1 MNYWKFV
8 PFWTLRLAHFHHSSV
23 RSLLLVKFHRK
34 MAPNPYTP
42 YIYIYIH
49 IHIIICV
56 YIYIHIYIYTHY
68 IHCCWY
74 PIISH
79 DINQAPEFSESPR
92 LDSPAQNIASHGS
105 RSHRNLSL
113 SSNLQA
119 VKKRPSMGRWKLQP
133 IFLGNLLYIYTYIH
147 ICTYIYYYIIYIYY
161 IIIYYIYYIYYILLY
176 IYYYIYI
183 IILYILLY
191 YIYILLLYI
200 YIYILLYYIYIL
212 LYYIYYYTIYF
223 IILYIHYYIIYIYLY
238 IIYICIIIL
247 YILYIYTYIIYILL
261 YYIYIWYRS
270 NLILCERDFFRI
282 WIKLY
287 HIESLKCHLNV
298 LANSSPLLS
307 SWRHGTLSDVT
318 PVLHPI
324 LPPTFPRFLSSFSE
338 ARDTHCYQ

>member
-1 MNYWKFV
+1 M
-8 PFWTLRLAHFHHSSV
+8 
-23 RSLLLVKFHRK
+23 
-34 MAPNPYTP
+34 
-42 YIYIYIH
+42 YIYIYN
-49 IHIIICV
+49 
-56 YIYIHIYIYTHY
+56 IYIYTHY

-113 SSNLQA
+113 SSTCKPW
-119 VKKRPSMGRWKLQP
+119 KKGRAWADGSCNP
-133 IFLGNLLYIYTYIH
+133 YFWGISYIYIHIYTYMYIY
-147 ICTYIYYYIIYIYY
+147 ILLYYILLYYVYIYYYIIYYYIIYIYILLYYILLYIYYYIIYIYY
-161 IIIYYIYYIYYILLY
+161 YIIY
-176 IYYYIYI
+176 IYYYIIYIHIIILYIYIYYYIIYI

-191 YIYILLLYI
+191 YIYIIILYI
-200 YIYILLYYIYIL
+200 YIYIYIL
-212 LYYIYYYTIYF
+212 
-223 IILYIHYYIIYIYLY
+223 
-238 IIYICIIIL
+238 YICIIIL